1 MTKLVFD
8 FETTTHNKGNPF
20 DTRNFAVG
28 YSYYRPEVKPEHG
41 PKWHGR
47 YEDIDFKLKLKN
59 AITDATLLIGCNIKF
74 DLHWVANLGIQLP
87 VGVRIWDLQLAQF
100 ILSGQTHS
108 FASLNELAELYGFPT
123 KLDAVA
129 DYWEKGVSTEDIP
142 HEVLQE
148 YNDYDVE
155 LTWKVYEAQ
164 QKDPRMTPELHK
176 LILLCGL
183 DLLVLQDMEYNG
195 LKYDIKASE
204 EAAEKLSLE
213 LLDID
218 KRLDCYS
225 NGINYNSGDQLSCF
239 LFGGMFEQE
248 IRTPETR
255 VYKSGPRKGLE
266 YTADRIERRSVMLPG
281 YFKPDPKT
289 ELKKTKEDPKATT
302 RLYSTAADVLL
313 QLKAKTKVQKDIVE
327 LLKRRAYIE
336 KLVGTYLQALPALI
350 EERHW
355 GEYLHGQYNQV
366 VARTGRLS
374 SSQPNLQ
381 NQPSEVDQFIV
392 SRYDS

>member
-8 FETTTHNKGNPF
+8 FETSTYNRGNPF
-20 DTRNFAVG
+20 DSRNFAVS

-47 YEDIDFKLKLKN
+47 YDDLDFKLKLKH
-59 AITDATLLIGCNIKF
+59 AIDDATLLIGCNIKF

-100 ILSGQTHS
+100 VLSGQTHS

-142 HEVLQE
+142 EEVLQE

-164 QKDPRMTPELHK
+164 QTDPHMTPELHK

-218 KRLDCYS
+218 QRLNRYS

-239 LFGGMFEQE
+239 LFGGTFEQE

-255 VYKSGPRKGLE
+255 IYKSGPRKGTE
-266 YTADRIERRSVMLPG
+266 YVADRIERRSITLPG
-281 YFKPDPKT
+281 YFKPNPND
-289 ELKKTKEDPKATT
+289 ELKKTKGVKDATT
-302 RLYSTAADVLL
+302 RLYSTAADVLQ
-313 QLKAKTKVQKDIVE
+313 QLKARTRVQKEILE
-327 LLKRRAYIE
+327 LLARRAYIE
-336 KLVGTYLQALPALI
+336 KLVGTYLKALPALI
-350 EERHW
+350 RERHW
-355 GEYLHGQYNQV
+355 GEYLHGQFNQV

-374 SSQPNLQ
+374 SSNPNLQ
-381 NQPSEVDQFIV
+381 NQPGEVDQYIV
-392 SRYDS
+392 SRYD

>member
-1 MTKLVFD
+1 MRICLD
-8 FETTTHNKGNPF
+8 FETTIFSKGSVF
-20 DTRNFAVG
+20 DPRNSVVS
-28 YSYYRPEVKPEHG
+28 YSIKKEDGTVLHR
-41 PKWHGR
+41 R
-47 YEDIDFKLKLKN
+47 FNDIDFSSQLRST
-59 AITDATLLIGCNIKF
+59 IESTTLFVGQNSKF
-74 DLHWVANLGIQLP
+74 DLHWLTRLGISLP
-87 VGVRIWDLQLAQF
+87 EKCRVYDTQLAEF
-100 ILSGQTHS
+100 VLSGQTNS

-218 KRLDCYS
+218 KRLNRYS

-239 LFGGMFEQE
+239 LFGGTFEQE

-255 VYKSGPRKGLE
+255 IYKSGPRKGTE
-266 YTADRIERRSVMLPG
+266 YVADRIERRSITLPG
-281 YFKPDPKT
+281 YFKPNPND
-289 ELKKTKEDPKATT
+289 ELKKTKGVKDATT
-302 RLYSTAADVLL
+302 RLYSTAADVLQ
-313 QLKAKTKVQKDIVE
+313 QLKSRTRVQKEILE
-327 LLKRRAYIE
+327 LLARRAYIE
-336 KLVGTYLQALPALI
+336 KLVGTYLKALPALI
-350 EERHW
+350 RERHW
-355 GEYLHGQYNQV
+355 GEYLHGAYNQCI
-366 VARTGRLS
+366 ARTGRLS
-374 SSQPNLQ
+374 SSNPER
-381 NQPSEVDQFIV
+381 SGSV
-392 SRYDS
+392 YC

>member
-20 DTRNFAVG
+20 DTRNFAVS
-28 YSYYRPEVKPEHG
+28 YSVKFDNGVVYHLR
-41 PKWHGR
+41 H
-47 YEDIDFKLKLKN
+47 DNILFKSVLRDLIK
-59 AITDATLLIGCNIKF
+59 DATLLIGVNLKF
-74 DLHWVANLGIQLP
+74 DLHWTANLGIQLP
-87 VGVRIWDLQLAQF
+87 VGIRIWDCQLAEF
-100 ILSGQTHS
+100 VLSGQTHS
-108 FASLNELAELYGFPT
+108 FSSLNELAELYGFPT

-164 QKDPRMTPELHK
+164 QTDPRMTPELHK

-218 KRLDCYS
+218 KRLDRYS
-225 NGINYNSGDQLSCF
+225 DGINYNSGDHLPIVT
-239 LFGGMFEQE
+239 GKQE
-248 IRTPETR
+248 EDR
-255 VYKSGPRKGLE
+255 KS
-266 YTADRIERRSVMLPG
+266 
-281 YFKPDPKT
+281 
-289 ELKKTKEDPKATT
+289 T
-302 RLYSTAADVLL
+302 RLNSSH
-313 QLKAKTKVQKDIVE
+313 LK
-327 LLKRRAYIE
+327 
-336 KLVGTYLQALPALI
+336 
-350 EERHW
+350 
-355 GEYLHGQYNQV
+355 
-366 VARTGRLS
+366 LS
-374 SSQPNLQ
+374 RMPSSA
-381 NQPSEVDQFIV
+381 
-392 SRYDS
+392 